1 MHEDRLR
8 AAERKAMRVV
18 FVAYFLVIF
27 CGIGIALVI
36 GLLAA

>member
-1 MHEDRLR
+1 
-8 AAERKAMRVV
+8 MRVV